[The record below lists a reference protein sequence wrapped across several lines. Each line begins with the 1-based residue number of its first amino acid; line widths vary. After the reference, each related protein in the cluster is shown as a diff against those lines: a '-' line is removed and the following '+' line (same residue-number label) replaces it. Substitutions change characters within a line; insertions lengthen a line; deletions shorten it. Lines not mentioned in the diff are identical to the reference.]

1 MVDHISIDV
10 TDAKQSAVPKEK
22 FRINKY
28 NFGTPFEDLV
38 HDTVPYCHF
47 QVLRP
52 EDDEQREKTLAYFKN
67 HGKLYAAFINR
78 PEILL
83 YVGCTENIYIKSR
96 VTEVKPEEFK
106 SIMAQAA
113 HWYRFY
119 GNEKTDDS
127 KKV

>member
-1 MVDHISIDV
+1 MVDHISIDA
-10 TDAKQSAVPKEK
+10 TDAKQSAVPKEM

-38 HDTVPYCHF
+38 HDAVPYCHF

-113 HWYRFY
+113 HWFRFY

>member
-38 HDTVPYCHF
+38 HDSVPYCHF
-47 QVLRP
+47 QILRP
-52 EDDEQREKTLAYFKN
+52 KDKEQREKTLAYFKE
-67 HGKLYAAFINR
+67 HGKLYAAFVNR

-83 YVGCTENIYIKSR
+83 YVGCTESVYIKSC
-96 VTEVKPEEFK
+96 VTEVKTEEFK
-106 SIMAQAA
+106 SIMTQAA
-113 HWYRFY
+113 HWFRFY
-119 GNEKTDDS
+119 GNEVIEES
-127 KKV
+127 KKE

>member
-38 HDTVPYCHF
+38 HNAVPYCHF

-52 EDDEQREKTLAYFKN
+52 KDDEQREKEPHRATG
-67 HGKLYAAFINR
+67 HGKVPL
-78 PEILL
+78 
-83 YVGCTENIYIKSR
+83 
-96 VTEVKPEEFK
+96 
-106 SIMAQAA
+106 QAP
-113 HWYRFY
+113 
-119 GNEKTDDS
+119 
-127 KKV
+127 

>member
-10 TDAKQSAVPKEK
+10 TDAKKSAVPREK

-38 HDTVPYCHF
+38 HDAVPYCHF

-52 EDDEQREKTLAYFKN
+52 KDEE
-67 HGKLYAAFINR
+67 HGKLHAAFVNQ

-83 YVGCTENIYIKSR
+83 YVGCTETVYIKSR
-96 VTEVKPEEFK
+96 VAEVKPEEFK
-106 SIMAQAA
+106 SIMNQAA
-113 HWYRFY
+113 HWFRFY
-119 GNEKTDDS
+119 GYETPEEPKEE
-127 KKV
+127 

>member
-10 TDAKQSAVPKEK
+10 TDAKQSAVPKEN

-113 HWYRFY
+113 HWFRFY